1 MQGET
6 FPYSPTSF
14 GRHSALTS
22 CRASTLARKYE
33 FVSELPQK
41 IPARSFRK
49 RAGQYAVQKQRSF
62 LSVSLILRRLNGTAS
77 NAGFLARFVARV
89 LCLPGLPSGLLSKSR
104 SPYSCGTAQVLHLFF
119 RNRGA
124 LSYFIVRAK
133 SGRTR
138 PLPCAYRFFPHYKRM
153 ILILQYRY
161 PYGYIHEKSSE
172 KS

>member
-6 FPYSPTSF
+6 IPYSPTFF
-14 GRHSALTS
+14 GWHSALTS

-41 IPARSFRK
+41 SRPFLSEAGGTIC
-49 RAGQYAVQKQRSF
+49 RAKKRSF

-104 SPYSCGTAQVLHLFF
+104 SPYSCGTAQASHLFF
-119 RNRGA
+119 RNRGT
-124 LSYFIVRAK
+124 LPIPSYAQK
-133 SGRTR
+133 AGGRT
-138 PLPCAYRFFPHYKRM
+138 PSLALTDFFH
-153 ILILQYRY
+153 II
-161 PYGYIHEKSSE
+161 SE
-172 KS
+172 

>member
-22 CRASTLARKYE
+22 YRASTLARKYE

-41 IPARSFRK
+41 SRPFLSEAGGTICRAKKRS
-49 RAGQYAVQKQRSF
+49 S

-89 LCLPGLPSGLLSKSR
+89 LCLPGLPSGILSKSR
-104 SPYSCGTAQVLHLFF
+104 SPYSCGTAQALHLFF

-124 LSYFIVRAK
+124 LSYFILYAK

-138 PLPCAYRFFPHYKRM
+138 PLPCAYRFLSHYKRM

-161 PYGYIHEKSSE
+161 PHRYIHEKSGE
-172 KS
+172 